1 MKNQRTFVQT
11 FVEVER
17 FKKMDV
23 LSKVSAK
30 GPVPPAASNLSP
42 LSWFRLVTPG
52 EPVDSRHEYFLAHF
66 DEPLT
71 LAHIHEQPLAY

>member
-1 MKNQRTFVQT
+1 
-11 FVEVER
+11 
-17 FKKMDV
+17 MDV

-30 GPVPPAASNLSP
+30 GPVPPAGIESES
-42 LSWFRLVTPG
+42 SFLVSFGNPG
-52 EPVDSRHEYFLAHF
+52 EPVDGRHEYFLAHF